1 MVQYDFDRIIDR
13 SGTDSSKHT
22 FDAAKGKTPDMI
34 PLWVADMDF
43 KAPDEVIQRMK
54 DRCEHGI
61 FGYTRVGEGYIRAV
75 QGWFEKRFDWKVP
88 EEWMVRTPGVVYAV
102 NAAIQVL
109 TQEGDAV
116 LIQSP
121 VYHPFNNCI
130 VASKRRTVRNPLVYD
145 GKRYTID
152 FEDFEKKIVEEKVKL
167 FVFCS
172 PHNPVGR
179 VWTREELTR
188 MGEICLKHHVFVIS
202 DEIHCDFVF
211 SGHRHIPFASIC
223 ESFARN
229 SITCTA
235 PSKTFNLA
243 GLQTSNIFI
252 PDETV
257 REQIKACK
265 SAQHCGEPTI
275 FGLVA
280 CQAAYECGE
289 EWLEQL
295 LAYLETSAE
304 KVSAYFAQN
313 LPQIHVVKPEGT
325 YLLWLDCRG
334 LPIPPEQVDAFMLE
348 KAKVWFNDG
357 GMFGTEGIGFERM
370 NMGSP
375 WSVLEQACARIVD
388 AAKKL

>member
-1 MVQYDFDRIIDR
+1 
-13 SGTDSSKHT
+13 
-22 FDAAKGKTPDMI
+22 MI

-167 FVFCS
+167 FVLCS

-325 YLLWLDCRG
+325 YLLWVDFRAYG
-334 LPIPPEQVDAFMLE
+334 LSHDEL
-348 KAKVWFNDG
+348 
-357 GMFGTEGIGFERM
+357 T
-370 NMGSP
+370 
-375 WSVLEQACARIVD
+375 CRIVD
-388 AAKKL
+388 KARLWLDDGSIIGPAGDGFQRFNIACPRATLTDALGRLAGAFHELEDSVRTA